1 MPIKTATNR
10 RIDPSKCLR
19 EKEQIREWYRLVEPD
34 SRASPGEGYPVIDH
48 RKS

>member
-1 MPIKTATNR
+1 MAIKTAANS
-10 RIDPSKCLR
+10 RIDPSKR
-19 EKEQIREWYRLVEPD
+19 SRGKEQIREWYRLVEPD